1 MTAIKLAAFIGEQPR
16 VIPRL
21 MPDNAA
27 QSAVDC
33 RLDDGGLTPMRR
45 SAQIAPIDLPG
56 AKTILRHAG
65 VWRAWE
71 NVVHAVQGP
80 VAQDRLYV
88 TGDGAPKLIVG
99 EDEYPLAVPRPPVA
113 LAATLDGSGSGDAT
127 TRLYVYT
134 WVTALGEES
143 EPCPVSNEVEWQPGH
158 AVVLSGFTSP
168 PSGRAITHQRI
179 YRSQTAQSGTY
190 FYLIAERA
198 ATSAN
203 FDDTIAV
210 DALQEPL
217 PSAHWNAPPDQLEGL
232 TALPNGMMAGFV
244 GRDLYFCEPWRPHA
258 WPERYILTADAPIV
272 GLGAMGT
279 SILVMT
285 EGQPYLVDGTAPEA
299 MTMLKVEQNLPCINR
314 RGIVDLGYAIAYP
327 SHDGLVVA
335 RADGGFSLATAN
347 IFSPEGWQR
356 LSPGTMIGSQLQG
369 RYVAFYDA
377 LADDAT
383 RLAGALLI
391 DLAGQAFLIRAS
403 IRADAAWHDL
413 STGGLYYLAH
423 GTSEIR
429 QMDAP
434 RTARRQLYWKSKEF
448 VLPTDENFGA
458 IRIDAKKE
466 PVAYDVSEDNEA
478 LAAENA
484 AMIAAGSVGGDL
496 AGSLVGATT
505 LAGDFLHPFLKPAET
520 TLSVTV
526 FADGRPVA
534 AKSRINR
541 IERLPG
547 GFTARRWEIAVFGD
561 VPLEQIVMAT
571 TVDELRQV
579 P

>member
-1 MTAIKLAAFIGEQPR
+1 MTAIKLAAFTGEQPR

-27 QSAVDC
+27 QSAIDC

-45 SAQIAPIDLPG
+45 PAQIAPTNLPM
-56 AKTILRHAG
+56 AKTIFRHG
-65 VWRAWE
+65 DDWLAWDK
-71 NVVHAVQGP
+71 VVHAVQGP
-80 VAQDRLYV
+80 VAQDRLYI
-88 TGDGAPKLIVG
+88 TGDGVPKLIVG
-99 EDEYPLAVPRPPVA
+99 GNEYPLAVPRPVGA
-113 LAATLDGSGSGDAT
+113 LTATLQGVGTGDVT

-134 WVTALGEES
+134 WVTSLGEES
-143 EPCPVSNEVEWQPGH
+143 EPCPVSNEVDWQPGQT
-158 AVVLSGFTSP
+158 VVLSGFAAA
-168 PSGRAITHQRI
+168 PSGRAIAQQRI
-179 YRSQTAQSGTY
+179 YRSQTSSSGTY

-198 ATSAN
+198 ASSADFTDN
-203 FDDTIAV
+203 IAV

-217 PSAHWNAPPDQLEGL
+217 PSAHWNAPPDALEGL

-258 WPERYILTADAPIV
+258 WPERYALTTDTPIV

-299 MTMLKVEQNLPCINR
+299 MTMVKVEQNLPCINK

-356 LSPGTMIGSQLQG
+356 LSPKTMIGSQLQG

-377 LADDAT
+377 FTAEAQ

-391 DLAGQAFLIRAS
+391 DLAGQAFLIRVSA
-403 IRADAAWHDL
+403 RATAAFHDL
-413 STGGLYYLAH
+413 ATGGLYYQAH
-423 GTSEIR
+423 GTPYIWR
-429 QMDAP
+429 LDAP
-434 RTARRQLYWKSKEF
+434 EAALRSMLYWKSKEF
-448 VLPTDENFGA
+448 VLPAPENFGA
-458 IRIDAKKE
+458 VRIDAT
-466 PVAYDVSEDNEA
+466 ADTSALDVSEENEA
-478 LAAENA
+478 LAAANA

-505 LAGDFLHPFLKPAET
+505 LAGDFLHPLMKSTA
-520 TLSVTV
+520 TLSVTI
-526 FADGRPVA
+526 FADGKPVA
-534 AKSRINR
+534 TKSRVNR

-547 GFTARRWEIAVFGD
+547 GFTARRWEIDVYGD
-561 VPLEQIVMAT
+561 VPIEQIVMAS
-571 TVDELRQV
+571 TVDELEMV